1 MARVAQ
7 CFRIGP
13 MRLVYSLA
21 VLLVT
26 LAASS
31 AAPADLV
38 EPVLRLPASTTPGA
52 VRVALTL
59 DACGGGTD
67 MRILSTLVENRI
79 PATIFAT
86 GIWLRRNAAALTF
99 LKAHPDLFEIENH
112 GARHVPAIDRPAS
125 VYGIAAAGSAEG
137 VAREVLGGAEAV
149 QGAGLPRPRWF
160 RGATA
165 KYTRTAMGQVERL
178 GFRIAGYSLNADGG
192 SLLGAAATE
201 HRVKAARD
209 GDVILGHVNQ
219 PTHAAGAGLVR
230 GVLALKARGV
240 VFVRLKEVEGAM

>member
-1 MARVAQ
+1 
-7 CFRIGP
+7 
-13 MRLVYSLA
+13 MRLVLSLA
-21 VLLVT
+21 VLLFAAA
-26 LAASS
+26 AAS
-31 AAPADLV
+31 AAGLV
-38 EPVLRLPASTTPGA
+38 EPVLRLPASTPPGT

-67 MRILSTLVENRI
+67 MRILSALVENGI

-86 GIWLRRNAAALTF
+86 GIWLRRNAEALAV
-99 LKAHPDLFEIENH
+99 LKAHPDLFEVENH
-112 GARHVPAIDRPAS
+112 GARHVPAIDRPLS

-137 VAREVLGGAEAV
+137 VSKEVLGGAEAIR
-149 QGAGLPRPRWF
+149 AAALSSPRWF

-165 KYTRTAMGQVERL
+165 KYTATAMAQVEAL

-201 HRVKAARD
+201 KRMNSARD
-209 GDVILGHVNQ
+209 GDVIIGHVNQ

-230 GVLALKARGV
+230 GLLALKARGV
-240 VFVRLKEVEGAM
+240 VFVRLKDVGGTM

>member
-1 MARVAQ
+1 
-7 CFRIGP
+7 
-13 MRLVYSLA
+13 MRLVLSLA
-21 VLLVT
+21 ILLPT
-26 LAASS
+26 LAAAS
-31 AAPADLV
+31 AAPGGLV
-38 EPVLRLPASTTPGA
+38 EPGLRLPASTSPGE

-59 DACGGGTD
+59 DACGGATD
-67 MRILSTLVENRI
+67 MRILSALVENRI

-86 GIWLRRNAAALTF
+86 GIWLRRNPGAVAL
-99 LKAHPDLFEIENH
+99 LKAHPRLFEVENH
-112 GARHVPAIDRPAS
+112 GARHLPAIDRPLR

-137 VAREVLGGAEAV
+137 VLREVLGGAEAV

-165 KYTRTAMGQVERL
+165 KYTRTAMAQVERL

-201 HRVKAARD
+201 KRVRSARD
-209 GDVILGHVNQ
+209 GDVIIGHVNQ

-230 GVLALKARGV
+230 GLLALKARGV
-240 VFVRLKEVEGAM
+240 AFVTLKDAEGTM

>member
-1 MARVAQ
+1 
-7 CFRIGP
+7 
-13 MRLVYSLA
+13 MRLVLSLA
-21 VLLVT
+21 VFLFAAA
-26 LAASS
+26 AAS
-31 AAPADLV
+31 AAGLV
-38 EPVLRLPASTTPGA
+38 EPALRLPASASPGT

-67 MRILSTLVENRI
+67 MRILTALVENGI

-86 GIWLRRNAAALTF
+86 GIWLRRNPGAVAV
-99 LKAHPDLFEIENH
+99 LKAHPGLFEVENH
-112 GARHVPAIDRPAS
+112 GARHVPAIDRPVS

-137 VAREVLGGAEAV
+137 VSKEVLGGAEAV
-149 QGAGLPRPRWF
+149 QAAGLPRPRWF

-165 KYTRTAMGQVERL
+165 KYTATAMAQVEAL

-201 HRVKAARD
+201 KRMNSARD
-209 GDVILGHVNQ
+209 GDVIIGHVNQ

-230 GVLALKARGV
+230 GLLALKARGV
-240 VFVRLKEVEGAM
+240 VFVRLKDVEGTI

>member
-1 MARVAQ
+1 
-7 CFRIGP
+7 
-13 MRLVYSLA
+13 MRA
-21 VLLVT
+21 VIT
-26 LAASS
+26 LAALVFAVTAAS

-38 EPVLRLPASTTPGA
+38 EPTLRLPASTSPGA

-67 MRILSTLVENRI
+67 KRILSALVENRI

-86 GIWLRRNAAALTF
+86 GVWLRRNAEALAVM
-99 LKAHPDLFEIENH
+99 KAHPDLFEVENH

-137 VAREVLGGAEAV
+137 VAREVLGGVEALR
-149 QGAGLPRPRWF
+149 GAGLPGPRWF

-165 KYTRTAMGQVERL
+165 KYTRTAIAQIETL

-192 SLLGAAATE
+192 SLLGAGTTE
-201 HRVKAARD
+201 LRLKAARD
-209 GDVILGHVNQ
+209 GDVIIGHFNQ
-219 PTHAAGAGLVR
+219 PTHAAGRGLVK
-230 GVLALKARGV
+230 GILALKARGV
-240 VFVRLKEVEGAM
+240 VFVRLNDIDGAR